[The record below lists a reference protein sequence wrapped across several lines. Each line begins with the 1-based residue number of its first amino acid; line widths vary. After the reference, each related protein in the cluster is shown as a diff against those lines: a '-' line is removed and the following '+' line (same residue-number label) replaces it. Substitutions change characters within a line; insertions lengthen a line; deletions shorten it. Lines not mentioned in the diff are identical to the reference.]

1 MLQYIAI
8 FVHGLGCIIRVSI
21 ERCPDKP
28 LNREKGLNMARP
40 KNPERI
46 AREDLVTRTIVRFN
60 FKFRY
65 VPKGGNSIE
74 EGSFTAYGNEQSA
87 TRKATAY
94 ARTHGTLI
102 DSVELVSKRGD
113 LIGQSIDEF
122 IKGGK
127 ILEENIEIE

>member
-1 MLQYIAI
+1 
-8 FVHGLGCIIRVSI
+8 
-21 ERCPDKP
+21 
-28 LNREKGLNMARP
+28 MARP

-74 EGSFTAYGNEQSA
+74 EGTFTTYGNEQSA

-94 ARTHGTLI
+94 ARTQGTLI

-127 ILEENIEIE
+127 ILEENVEIE

>member
-1 MLQYIAI
+1 
-8 FVHGLGCIIRVSI
+8 
-21 ERCPDKP
+21 
-28 LNREKGLNMARP
+28 MARP

-46 AREDLVTRTIVRFN
+46 AREDLVTRTIVQFTFR
-60 FKFRY
+60 FRY

-74 EGSFTAYGNEQSA
+74 EGTFKAYGNEQSA

-113 LIGQSIDEF
+113 MIGQTIDKF
-122 IKGGK
+122 IENGTV
-127 ILEENIEIE
+127 LEENVEIE